1 MNIRTRTPKTQ
12 AEIQAYLVGYVKT
25 NIGFAGEVN
34 INAPLGELDFDSLDS
49 IELVMDLEDE
59 FGIEI
64 SDDVAEKWVTLAD
77 VILSVTNLSN
87 N

>member
-12 AEIQAYLVGYVKT
+12 AEIQAYLVGYVNT